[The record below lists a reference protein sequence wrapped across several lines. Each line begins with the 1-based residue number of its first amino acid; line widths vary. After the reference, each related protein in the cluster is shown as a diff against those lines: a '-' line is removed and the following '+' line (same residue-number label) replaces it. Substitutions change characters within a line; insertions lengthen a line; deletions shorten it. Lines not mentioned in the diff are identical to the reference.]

1 MHAHDRR
8 AAAAHNRRRLLLAL
22 GLAATTMLAEAVGG
36 LWTGSLALLADAGHM
51 LSDVSALSL
60 SLLALGLAQRPK
72 GPQQTYGHHRTEIL
86 AALANGVLLV
96 GVSVSIGLESVQ
108 RFGRPVEI
116 LAGPML
122 AIASLGLLANLAAL
136 GLLWS
141 GRRHD
146 LGVRGA
152 WLHVASDA
160 LGSVGAITA
169 GALVLAFGWSW
180 ADPLASLGISGLV
193 LWSAWA
199 LLREA
204 VGVLMEW
211 APPHLDVR
219 EIERAIRELPG
230 VGAVHDLHV
239 WTIASGMVA
248 LSGHVVAGEDRDPRK
263 LLQEVSDLLHDR
275 FEISH
280 STIQIESKDFD
291 EPGGVC
297 FT

>member
-1 MHAHDRR
+1 MHQHDRH
-8 AAAAHNRRRLLLAL
+8 AAAGENRRRLLLVL
-22 GLAATTMLAEAVGG
+22 GLAALTMVAEAIGG

-60 SLLALGLAQRPK
+60 SVVALSLAQRPR

-86 AALANGVLLV
+86 AALANGVLLA
-96 GVSVSIGLESVQ
+96 GVALSILVEAIE
-108 RFGRPVEI
+108 RIGRPTPI

-122 AIASLGLLANLAAL
+122 AIASLGLAVNVSAL

-141 GRRHD
+141 GRQHD
-146 LGVRGA
+146 MNVRGA

-160 LGSVGAITA
+160 LGSVGAISA
-169 GALVLAFGWSW
+169 ALLVLAFGWGW
-180 ADPLASLGISGLV
+180 ADPVASLLISGLV
-193 LWSAWA
+193 LWSAWT

-204 VGVLMEW
+204 VAVLMEW
-211 APPHLDVR
+211 APAHLDVR
-219 EIERAIRELPG
+219 EIERAIRDLPG

-239 WTIASGMVA
+239 WTIASGMIA
-248 LSGHVVAGEDRDPRK
+248 LSGHVVSGEDGDPRK

-275 FEISH
+275 FGIDH

>member
-8 AAAAHNRRRLLLAL
+8 LVAEQSRRRLGLAL
-22 GLAATTMLAEAVGG
+22 GLAVVAMLAEAAGG
-36 LWTGSLALLADAGHM
+36 LWTGSLALLADSGHM

-60 SLLALGLAQRPK
+60 SLFALTLAQRPR

-86 AALANGVLLV
+86 AALANGILLV
-96 GVSVSIGLESVQ
+96 AVAISIGIESVG
-108 RFGRPVEI
+108 RLGRPTAI

-122 AIASLGLLANLAAL
+122 AIAAFGLAVNLAAL
-136 GLLWS
+136 ALLWP
-141 GRRHD
+141 GRRHH
-146 LGVRGA
+146 LGIRGA

-160 LGSVGAITA
+160 LGSVGALSA
-169 GALVLAFGWSW
+169 GALVLAFGFAW
-180 ADPLASLGISGLV
+180 ADPVASLLISGLV
-193 LWSAWA
+193 LWSAFA

-219 EIERAIRELPG
+219 EIERALRDLPG
-230 VGAVHDLHV
+230 VTAVHDLHV

-248 LSGHVVAGEDRDPRK
+248 LSGHVVAGDEGDPRK
-263 LLQEVSDLLHDR
+263 LLQEVCDLLHDR
-275 FEISH
+275 FGIGH
-280 STIQIESKDFD
+280 STIQIESRDFD

>member
-1 MHAHDRR
+1 MLVE
-8 AAAAHNRRRLLLAL
+8 AA
-22 GLAATTMLAEAVGG
+22 GG

-60 SLLALGLAQRPK
+60 SVLALSLAQRPR

-86 AALANGVLLV
+86 AALANGVLLA
-96 GVSVSIGLESVQ
+96 GVSLSILVESVE
-108 RFGRPVEI
+108 RIGRPTPI

-122 AIASLGLLANLAAL
+122 AIASLGLAVNLAAL
-136 GLLWS
+136 GMLWS

-146 LGVRGA
+146 LNVRGA
-152 WLHVASDA
+152 WLHVAGDA

-169 GALVLAFGWSW
+169 GALVLAFGWTW
-180 ADPLASLGISGLV
+180 ADPVASLLISGLV
-193 LWSAWA
+193 LWSAWS

-204 VGVLMEW
+204 VGILMEW

-219 EIERAIRELPG
+219 EIERAIHGLAG
-230 VGAVHDLHV
+230 VNAVHDLHV

-280 STIQIESKDFD
+280 STIQIESQDFD

>member
-1 MHAHDRR
+1 MDAHDRR
-8 AAAAHNRRRLLLAL
+8 AAAAESRRRLALAL
-22 GLAATTMLAEAVGG
+22 GLAAVTMLAEAAGG
-36 LWTGSLALLADAGHM
+36 FWTGSLALLADAGHM

-60 SLLALGLAQRPK
+60 SLLALSLAQRPK

-96 GVSVSIGLESVQ
+96 GVSLSILVEAAE
-108 RFGRPVEI
+108 RLGRPRPI
-116 LAGPML
+116 WAGPML
-122 AIASLGLLANLAAL
+122 AIAAWGLLANLASL

-146 LGVRGA
+146 LSVRGA

-160 LGSVGAITA
+160 LGSVGVIAA
-169 GALVLAFGWSW
+169 GALVLAFGWNW
-180 ADPLASLGISGLV
+180 ADPVASLGISGLV
-193 LWSAWA
+193 LWSAWT

-204 VGVLMEW
+204 VSVLMEW
-211 APPHLDVR
+211 APSHLEVP

-230 VGAVHDLHV
+230 VTAVHDLHV

-248 LSGHVVAGEDRDPRK
+248 LSGHVVAGEERDPRK
-263 LLQEVSDLLHDR
+263 LLQQVSDLLHDR
-275 FEISH
+275 FRISH
-280 STIQIESKDFD
+280 STIQIESQDFD